1 MKRIIDQKV
10 KKARARQEAWE
21 LKKIRWYSR
30 KIISILAN
38 SYKKTGNPVVQLD
51 IYKFNEN
58 KLIKVLDMLSKE
70 KQLTYSK
77 EDDICVVTLILEQ
90 PKKDKP
96 KVIDN
101 KTTQVK
107 QEEKPK
113 QQKEELYPD
122 AEPEEY
128 EKPF

>member
-38 SYKKTGNPVVQLD
+38 SYKKTGNPIVQLD

-96 KVIDN
+96 KVADN

-113 QQKEELYPD
+113 QQKEEPNPD
-122 AEPEEY
+122 VEPEEY